1 MSAKLP
7 YMTTPGLIPKI
18 LSKIQEARRPDRFTQ
33 DFLETKLGH
42 SGGSARAIIP
52 LLKRM
57 GFLTSD
63 GTPTRLYDQFRNSAT
78 ERAALAEGARNAY
91 SDVFDRNRYAG
102 DLTRD
107 KFAALVTEISGL
119 EKDSSVG
126 SLIVSTF
133 WKLKEGSDFEADLA
147 DDATVE
153 GKTEESP
160 RRQESLSIIQPVAPA
175 ATSGLPKSD
184 DEVKLNI
191 GYTIN
196 LNLPETTNP
205 DVFNAIFKSLKEN
218 LLSNR

>member
-1 MSAKLP
+1 MSVKLP
-7 YMTTPGLIPKI
+7 YMSTPGLIPKI
-18 LSKIQEARRPDRFTQ
+18 LSKIQEARRPERFTQ

-57 GFLTSD
+57 GFLAND
-63 GTPTRLYDQFRNSAT
+63 GTPTTLYDQFRNPTT
-78 ERAALAEGARNAY
+78 ERAALAQRTRNAY

-107 KFAALVTEISGL
+107 KFAALVTEITGL

-126 SLIVSTF
+126 GLIVSTF
-133 WKLKEGSDFEADLA
+133 WKLREGSDFEADLS
-147 DDATVE
+147 
-153 GKTEESP
+153 EESARMSEIQAVP
-160 RRQESLSIIQPVAPA
+160 VDDREMSEPVKNPKVESA
-175 ATSGLPKSD
+175 GD
-184 DEVKLNI
+184 VKLSV

-205 DVFNAIFKSLKEN
+205 EVFNAIFRSLKEH
-218 LLSNR
+218 LLSRQ